1 MAKRVADHKAGYS
14 VGGCRLKPMSLDG
27 YPPSLPGKYLMTGL
41 HFVVVITAALI
52 AIGSR
57 RWRRAR
63 LRRASRARAGASPE
77 SAILI
82 RSYGEMEDHLMGRWC
97 HCGGF
102 LERRG
107 EGTQEL
113 GSRRYRVASLCCQ
126 ECEELHWVFFDTTDV
141 PH

>member
-1 MAKRVADHKAGYS
+1 
-14 VGGCRLKPMSLDG
+14 
-27 YPPSLPGKYLMTGL
+27 MTGL
-41 HFVVVITAALI
+41 LFVAAISAALI

-63 LRRASRARAGASPE
+63 LIRASRARLGASPE
-77 SAILI
+77 SAIPI
-82 RSYGEMEDHLMGRWC
+82 RSYTEMEDHLMGRWC

-107 EGTQEL
+107 EGTHEVRN
-113 GSRRYRVASLCCQ
+113 RRYRVANLCCQ
-126 ECEELHWVFFDTTDV
+126 ECEEIHRVFFDTTDM

>member
-1 MAKRVADHKAGYS
+1 
-14 VGGCRLKPMSLDG
+14 
-27 YPPSLPGKYLMTGL
+27 MTGL
-41 HFVVVITAALI
+41 LFVAAITAALI

-63 LRRASRARAGASPE
+63 LRRASRTRAGASPD

-82 RSYGEMEDHLMGRWC
+82 RSYTEMEDHLMGRWC

-107 EGTQEL
+107 EGTLEL
-113 GSRRYRVASLCCQ
+113 GSRRYRVANLSCQ
-126 ECEELHWVFFDTTDV
+126 ECDEIHRVFFDTTDV